1 MATFIHKFLRA
12 DRARAGL
19 ALASAAVLS
28 LFAAAPARAQVKVG
42 DMAPAFTAQAALA
55 GESVPFSLEAAL
67 KSGPVVLFFY
77 PKSFTS
83 VCTEEAH
90 LFAEAMADFTQAGAK
105 VIGVSSDTI
114 DTQRKFSSMECRDAF
129 PVAADPEMKVIKAY
143 GVGFGLVGAIL
154 PFADRVSFVIAPDG
168 RILSRV
174 KSGDAAP
181 HVDTS
186 LAAVKAWKAGVKG

>member
-1 MATFIHKFLRA
+1 MATFIHKLFRA
-12 DRARAGL
+12 ERAKAGL

-28 LFAAAPARAQVKVG
+28 VFASAPARAQVRVG

-55 GESVPFSLEAAL
+55 GEAVPFSLAAAL
-67 KSGPVVLFFY
+67 KGGPVVLFFY

-90 LFAEAMADFTQAGAK
+90 LFAEAMADFTQAGAS
-105 VIGVSSDTI
+105 VVGISSDTI
-114 DTQRKFSSMECRDAF
+114 DTQRKFSSMECRDRFA
-129 PVAADPEMKVIKAY
+129 VAADPDLKVIKAY

-181 HVDTS
+181 HVEKS

>member
-1 MATFIHKFLRA
+1 MATFIHKLFRA
-12 DRARAGL
+12 ERARAGL

-28 LFAAAPARAQVKVG
+28 VFASAPARAQVRVG

-55 GESVPFSLEAAL
+55 GEAVPFSLAAAL
-67 KSGPVVLFFY
+67 KGGPVVLFFY

-90 LFAEAMADFTQAGAK
+90 LFAEAMADFTQAGAS
-105 VIGVSSDTI
+105 VVGISSDTI
-114 DTQRKFSSMECRDAF
+114 DTQRKFSSMECRDRFA
-129 PVAADPEMKVIKAY
+129 VAADPDLKVIKAY

-181 HVDTS
+181 HVEKS

>member
-1 MATFIHKFLRA
+1 MATFIHTFFRA
-12 DRARAGL
+12 ERARAGL

-28 LFAAAPARAQVKVG
+28 LFASAPARAQVKVG
-42 DMAPAFTAQAALA
+42 DLAPAFTAQAALA
-55 GESVPFSLEAAL
+55 GETMPFSLDSAL

-90 LFAEAMADFTQAGAK
+90 LFAEAMADFTKAGAK

-143 GVGFGLVGAIL
+143 GVGFGRVGAIL
-154 PFADRVSFVIAPDG
+154 PFADRISFVIAPDG
-168 RILSRV
+168 KILSRV

-181 HVDTS
+181 HVEKS
-186 LAAVKAWKAGVKG
+186 LAVVKAWKAGAKG